1 MTSKAASMPTTAARV
16 LVVDDEPAIREMLA
30 QILET
35 AGYATH
41 TARDGQEALEI
52 LERESYD
59 LVILD
64 IYMPRLDGIE
74 LLSELRMRWIL
85 PKVIVITGDNA
96 PETLLRAVREE
107 AYQYI
112 NKPVAADDLL
122 PLVADVLAAPQAT
135 PPIEVISA
143 RREWVELLVPCDMT
157 AADRIQSFM
166 DGLKGDLPEEVRKS
180 VGAAFRELLLNAIE
194 WGGHFDARR
203 KVRIACLHSK
213 RMLLYRIADPG
224 AGFRIEDLAHSA
236 VSNPEDPIAHIDVR
250 EERGMRPGGFG
261 IVLAQG
267 MVDELI
273 YNEARN
279 EVVLIKYL

>member
-1 MTSKAASMPTTAARV
+1 MPEAATPATTARI
-16 LVVDDEPAIREMLA
+16 LIVDDEPLVREVLKQML
-30 QILET
+30 QP
-35 AGYATH
+35 AGYFVG
-41 TARDGQEALEI
+41 TAHDGLEALQI

-64 IYMPRLDGIE
+64 IYMPRLDGLE

-107 AYQYI
+107 AYQYVT
-112 NKPVAADDLL
+112 KPIAADDLL
-122 PLVADVLAAPQAT
+122 PLVAEVLAAPQAT

-143 RREWVELLVPCDMT
+143 RREWVELLVPCDMA

-166 DGLKGDLPEEVRKS
+166 DRLKGDLPEDVRRS

-194 WGGHFDARR
+194 WGGKFDARR

-213 RMLLYRIADPG
+213 KMLMYRIADPG

-236 VSNPEDPIAHIDVR
+236 AANPEDPTAHVMLR